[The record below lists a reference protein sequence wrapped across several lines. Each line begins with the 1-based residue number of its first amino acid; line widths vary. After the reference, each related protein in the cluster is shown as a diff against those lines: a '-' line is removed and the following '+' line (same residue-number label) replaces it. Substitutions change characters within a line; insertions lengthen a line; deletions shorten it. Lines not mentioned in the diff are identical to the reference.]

1 MEKSIYHEINIKNVR
16 IKDSFWSEIQEL
28 IINTVIPY
36 QEKVLNDEI
45 PGVEK
50 SHAIDNFRIAAGEK
64 QGEFFGMVFQDS
76 DVAKWLEASAYSL
89 AVQPDKELEE
99 RMDAIIDIIE
109 KAQQPDGYLNTYF
122 TIKEPGHRWQNLQE
136 CHELYCTGHMMEAAA
151 AYYEVTGKDKLLHI
165 MERMADHIAK
175 RFGHDKKH
183 GIPGHQE
190 IEYGLLRMYSATG
203 KEEYLKLARYFIDE
217 RGQNP
222 EYFAEEREKRGWF
235 HFNMN
240 PVDTKYSQ
248 CFAPVRQQTTAEG
261 HSVRAVY
268 MYAAMARLAGLYKDS
283 GLLNAC
289 RRLWDNI
296 TGKRMYITGGI
307 GSTAEYEGFTIDYD
321 LPNDTVYAETCASI
335 GLIFFSKSMLNTV
348 GPSNKYADVM
358 EQAMYN
364 GVISGMQLDGKSF
377 FYVNP
382 LEVNPGISGELPGYK
397 HVKPVRQGWYACACC
412 PPNMARLLAALGKY
426 AWDYTDNM
434 IISHLFIGGEA
445 CFQNADIRL
454 ETDYPQNGNIKY
466 IITPH
471 TENEFCLAVRI
482 PSWCKSYK
490 VLLNDSDYDDYYV
503 KEGYLYIRRIWQDG
517 DTIRLTLDIPIRRIY
532 SNTKVRSD
540 AGCVALMRGP
550 VVYCFEEA
558 DNGQELQALRIPR
571 KAPVKVLPY
580 NKSLLNGIVALQ
592 IEGLRLKGRDEL
604 YSEQPPKEERAE
616 LTAIPYY
623 VWGNRGLNQMRVWML
638 EA

>member
-1 MEKSIYHEINIKNVR
+1 MENSIYHEIDLKHVR
-16 IKDSFWSEIQEL
+16 IKDSFWSEVQGL

-76 DVAKWLEASAYSL
+76 DVAKWLEAAAYSL
-89 AVQPDKELEE
+89 AVKPDKKLEE
-99 RMDAIIDIIE
+99 RMDVIIDIIE

-122 TIKEPGHRWQNLQE
+122 TIKEPDHRWQNLQE
-136 CHELYCTGHMMEAAA
+136 CHELYCAGHMMEAAV
-151 AYYEVTGKDKLLHI
+151 AYYEVTGKDKLLKI
-165 MERMADHIAK
+165 MERFAGHIAEC
-175 RFGHDKKH
+175 FGYDRER

-190 IEYGLLRMYSATG
+190 IEYGLIRMYMATG
-203 KEEYLKLARYFIDE
+203 KVDYLKLASYFIDE
-217 RGQNP
+217 RGQNS
-222 EYFAEEREKRGWF
+222 EYFYEEREKRGWV

-240 PVDTKYSQ
+240 PLDTKYSQ
-248 CFAPVRQQTTAEG
+248 CYAPVRQQTTAEG

-268 MYAAMARLAGLYKDS
+268 MYTAMARLAGINKDN

-289 RRLWDNI
+289 RILWDNI
-296 TGKRMYITGGI
+296 IEKRMYITGGI

-348 GPSNKYADVM
+348 GPCNKYSDVM
-358 EQAMYN
+358 EQVLYN

-382 LEVNPGISGELPGYK
+382 LEVNPGVSGELPGYK

-412 PPNMARLLAALGKY
+412 PPNMARLLTSLGKY

-445 CFQNADIRL
+445 CFKNADIRL
-454 ETDYPQNGNIKY
+454 DADYPWNGNIKY
-466 IITPH
+466 TITPH
-471 TENEFCLAVRI
+471 TKDEFCLAVRI
-482 PSWCKSYK
+482 PSWCKAYK
-490 VLLNDSDYDDYYV
+490 VKLNGFDYENYLI
-503 KEGYLYIRRIWQDG
+503 KEGYLYINRNWKCN
-517 DTIRLTLDIPIRRIY
+517 DTVLLVLDMTIRRIY
-532 SNTKVRSD
+532 TNTKVRSN

-550 VVYCFEEA
+550 IVYCFEEV
-558 DNGQELQALRIPR
+558 DNGKELQALRIPR
-571 KAPVKVLPY
+571 KSQVMALPY
-580 NKSLLNGIVALQ
+580 NESFLNGIVSLQ
-592 IEGLRLKGRDEL
+592 VEGIRLKSSDDL
-604 YSEQPPKEERAE
+604 YSEQPPEEEKAV

-623 VWGNRGLNQMRVWML
+623 AWGNRGLNQMRVWMV
-638 EA
+638 ES